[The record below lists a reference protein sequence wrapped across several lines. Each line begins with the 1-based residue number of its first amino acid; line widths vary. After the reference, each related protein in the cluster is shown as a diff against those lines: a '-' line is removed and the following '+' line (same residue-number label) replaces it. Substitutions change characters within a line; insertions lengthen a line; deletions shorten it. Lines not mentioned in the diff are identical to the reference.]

1 MIFRDRSSI
10 FSDRSNKLL
19 FPQPI
24 ESLNLLAM
32 KPTNHLPLHLVVVA
46 CAVTLFNCPAH
57 AAIKPTEEE
66 AKPLPEIWEK
76 AGPRERL
83 KATRAAE
90 IDGNR
95 LLVER
100 IFGLQVDG
108 ETTVGDLALEED
120 SVSGMVQA
128 TLVGAVN
135 AEEPEYLPDGRVQ
148 VVRAVKIREVVD
160 RLNRVLKGKRLS
172 DGSFRT
178 ISDKTKTDRK
188 TNEKIIDVMGN
199 AALPGSEGQEKVLSK
214 RAAEIDAY
222 RRLAERMMGVEI
234 TSDTTVRDMCV
245 ENDQIVAALSQV
257 LKAATPTDIK
267 YKSDGTC
274 EVTME
279 VKVEDVIRTTKRYIK
294 GSRQTVNISD
304 EVKTNTF
311 TETGIGVARP
321 AEGGEELP
329 AGTTAMAELSGS
341 ANEPFFEAKVVIE
354 EVVKSEPVV
363 Q

>member
-1 MIFRDRSSI
+1 MKST
-10 FSDRSNKLL
+10 NC
-19 FPQPI
+19 P
-24 ESLNLLAM
+24 SLR
-32 KPTNHLPLHLVVVA
+32 LVALA
-46 CAVTLFNCPAH
+46 CAVATLNLTPGTAS
-57 AAIKPTEEE
+57 AVVKPTEEE

-120 SVSGMVQA
+120 AVNGVVQA
-128 TLVGAVN
+128 TLVGAISS
-135 AEEPEYLPDGRVQ
+135 EEPEYLPDGRVQ
-148 VVRAVKIREVVD
+148 VVRAVKIREIVD
-160 RLNRVLKGKRLS
+160 RLNRVIKGRRLS

-178 ISDKTKTDRK
+178 ISDKAKTDRK
-188 TNEKIIDVMGN
+188 TNEKIIEVMGN
-199 AALPGSEGQEKVLSK
+199 AALPDTEGQEKVLAK

-245 ENDQIVAALSQV
+245 DNDQVVAALSQV

-279 VKVEDVIRTTKRYIK
+279 VKVEDVIRTTKRYVK
-294 GSRQTVNISD
+294 GGRQTVNISD
-304 EVKTNTF
+304 EVKANTF
-311 TETGIGVARP
+311 TETGIGTMRP
-321 AEGGEELP
+321 AEEGGEMP
-329 AGTTAMAELSGS
+329 AGTTAMAELSGG
-341 ANEPFFEAKVVIE
+341 ANEPFFEAKIVLQ

>member
-19 FPQPI
+19 FPRPI

-100 IFGLQVDG
+100 IFGLQLDG
-108 ETTVGDLALEED
+108 ESTVGDLALEED
-120 SVSGMVQA
+120 SVNGVVQA

-199 AALPGSEGQEKVLSK
+199 AALPDTEGQQKVLSK

-267 YKSDGTC
+267 YKSDGTT

-279 VKVEDVIRTTKRYIK
+279 VKVEDVIRTTKRYLK
-294 GSRQTVNISD
+294 GGRETVNISN
-304 EVKTNTF
+304 ETKTNTF
-311 TETGIGVARP
+311 TERGIGAARP
-321 AEGGEELP
+321 AEEGEDMP
-329 AGTTAMAELSGS
+329 TGTTAMAEVSGS
-341 ANEPFFEAKVVIE
+341 ANEPFFEAKVVLQ

>member
-1 MIFRDRSSI
+1 MALVKFIALPHPVQLSI
-10 FSDRSNKLL
+10 ASCLL
-19 FPQPI
+19 SASILPQVY
-24 ESLNLLAM
+24 AQAV
-32 KPTNHLPLHLVVVA
+32 KPTYSQ
-46 CAVTLFNCPAH
+46 
-57 AAIKPTEEE
+57 AA
-66 AKPLPEIWEK
+66 ALPEIWEK

-90 IDGNR
+90 LDGDR

-100 IFGLQVDG
+100 IYGLRVDAD
-108 ETTVGDLALEED
+108 TSVADLALED
-120 SVSGMVQA
+120 DTVSGAVQA
-128 TLVGAVN
+128 TLVGAVST
-135 AEEPEYLPDGRVQ
+135 EEPEYLPDGTVQ
-148 VVRAVKIREVVD
+148 VVRSVKIQEVVD
-160 RLNRVLKGKRLS
+160 RLNRTLKGKRLS

-188 TNEKIIDVMGN
+188 TNEKLLYVMGN
-199 AALPGSEGQEKVLSK
+199 AALPDSEGQVKVLAK

-222 RRLAERMMGVEI
+222 RRLAGRMMGVEI

-245 ENDQIVAALSQV
+245 ENDQVTAALAQV
-257 LKAATPTDIK
+257 LKAATPTAID

-279 VKVEDVIRTTKRYIK
+279 VKVEDVIRTTKRYVK
-294 GSRQTVNISD
+294 GGRETVNISN
-304 EVKTNTF
+304 ETKTNTF
-311 TETGIGVARP
+311 TETGIGAARP
-321 AEGGEELP
+321 AEEGEDMP

-341 ANEPFFEAKVVIE
+341 ANEPFFEAKVVLE

>member
-1 MIFRDRSSI
+1 
-10 FSDRSNKLL
+10 
-19 FPQPI
+19 
-24 ESLNLLAM
+24 M
-32 KPTNHLPLHLVVVA
+32 KPTDHLPFRLAVLA
-46 CAVTLFNCPAH
+46 CAVALITCPAF
-57 AAIKPTEEE
+57 AAVKPTEEE
-66 AKPLPEIWEK
+66 SKPLPEIWEK

-90 IDGNR
+90 LDGNR

-108 ETTVGDLALEED
+108 ESTVGDLALQED
-120 SVSGMVQA
+120 AVSGVVQA

-148 VVRAVKIREVVD
+148 VVRAVKIQEVVD

-178 ISDKTKTDRK
+178 FSDKTKTDRK

-199 AALPGSEGQEKVLSK
+199 AALPDSEGQQKVLSK

-222 RRLAERMMGVEI
+222 RRLAERMMGVQI

-245 ENDQIVAALSQV
+245 ENDQVTAALSQV

-267 YKSDGTC
+267 YKSDGTT

-279 VKVEDVIRTTKRYIK
+279 VKVEDVIRTTKRYVK
-294 GSRQTVNISD
+294 GKKETVNISD
-304 EVKTNTF
+304 ELKTNTF
-311 TETGIGVARP
+311 TETGIGTVKP

-341 ANEPFFEAKVVIE
+341 ANEPFFEAKVVLQ